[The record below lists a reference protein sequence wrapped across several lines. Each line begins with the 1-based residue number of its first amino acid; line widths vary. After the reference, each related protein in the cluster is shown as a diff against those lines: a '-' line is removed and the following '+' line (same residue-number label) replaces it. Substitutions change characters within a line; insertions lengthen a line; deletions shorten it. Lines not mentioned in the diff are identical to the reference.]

1 MTTTTTIT
9 TTADIRTKAEILAMT
24 LRIEIERLQ
33 AELMEASQGFIKA
46 AESMHSELQRG
57 ELPGS
62 MRLTPDALGEFYAKI
77 AKLEA
82 KRAALAALEL
92 AV

>member
-1 MTTTTTIT
+1 MS
-9 TTADIRTKAEILAMT
+9 KAELLAMT
-24 LRIEIERLQ
+24 LRIEIEWLQ
-33 AELMEASQGFIKA
+33 ADVLEASQGFIKA
-46 AESMHSELQRG
+46 SESMHRELQRG

-62 MRLTPDALGEFYAKI
+62 MRLTPDMLGEFYAKL

-92 AV
+92 AA